1 MAKLKICGLTCEADV
16 PAVNEVKP
24 DFAGFVIEVP
34 GRRRSVTPEQ
44 VKVLVKGLNEE
55 TLLPIGVFVDA
66 PPELPVSLLRDGD
79 PVGSTDFTETRTKTI
94 LKRSRT

>member
-16 PAVNEVKP
+16 AAVNKVKP

-55 TLLPIGVFVDA
+55 TLPIGVLVDA
-66 PPELPVSLLRDGD
+66 PPELPISLLEMEPCGQH
-79 PVGSTDFTETRTKTI
+79 SFTETRTKTI